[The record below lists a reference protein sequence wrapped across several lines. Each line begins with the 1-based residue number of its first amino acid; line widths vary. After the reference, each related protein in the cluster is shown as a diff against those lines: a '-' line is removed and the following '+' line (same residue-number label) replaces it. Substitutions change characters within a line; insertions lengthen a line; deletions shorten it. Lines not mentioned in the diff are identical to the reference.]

1 MKTLNRTLAI
11 GAALAAAA
19 ILVPAAAFAQGP
31 HGAPPPR
38 PNNGVQLAADIV
50 NLVRTVIEPRPAPVI
65 VAPRERVVTTRVITT
80 TPVVTTA
87 PVVTTTPATV
97 ITTTPV
103 VTAPVVT
110 TPVVTAP
117 VVTTTPAT
125 VVTTT
130 PATVVVTGATTIP
143 EYSYSFFYGEYVPY
157 FEGWFFYANDW
168 IWGGIG
174 PRPLV
179 PPRWIPPRRE
189 PSRPVVIRPERP
201 IPGLDPAPVR
211 RRAESARTSVVR
223 PQEKKSDIPV
233 IPSQHRV
240 PRKSD
245 R

>member
-11 GAALAAAA
+11 GAAITAAA

-50 NLVRTVIEPRPAPVI
+50 NLVRTVIEPRPAPVF
-65 VAPRERVVTTRVITT
+65 VAPRERAVTTRVVTA
-80 TPVVTTA
+80 TPVVTTTSA
-87 PVVTTTPATV
+87 TVVTTPATV
-97 ITTTPV
+97 V
-103 VTAPVVT
+103 
-110 TPVVTAP
+110 
-117 VVTTTPAT
+117 TTPAT

-130 PATVVVTGATTIP
+130 PVVTTPATVVTAPATVVTTTPGTVVVTGATTIP

-174 PRPLV
+174 PRPPV

-189 PSRPVVIRPERP
+189 PHHIVIGRPERW
-201 IPGLDPAPVR
+201 IGIDPAPLR
-211 RRAESARTSVVR
+211 RRTESARTVVVP
-223 PQEKKSDIPV
+223 PQEKKSEFPV